1 MGLFKS
7 KKEKMYEK
15 AMDKYYHEYFS
26 LFYNRRLLMIE
37 LKKINKNQENINKEY
52 KENTNKTDKNFVLL
66 LDKWFT
72 DHIPSSV
79 LTKVLSSIPV
89 KFEDNTSGIKIFA
102 NLYLT
107 GKDLSQFKGVI
118 PTTIEE
124 FYDSELTKYYLI
136 AKDGRKSDT
145 AGYLNY
151 INEFKRLNKEIDD
164 YSAKILAMCK
174 EITSEFNYETEKLI
188 RDQISKDVD
197 LKVES
202 EGCKNG

>member
-7 KKEKMYEK
+7 KKEKMFEK

-52 KENTNKTDKNFVLL
+52 KENTNKTDKTFVLL

-89 KFEDNTSGIKIFA
+89 KFEDNTPGIKIFA

-107 GKDLSQFKGVI
+107 GKDLNQFKGVI

-124 FYDSELTKYYLI
+124 FYDPELTKYYLI

-174 EITSEFNYETEKLI
+174 EITSEFNYETEKSI

-197 LKVES
+197 LKVEG